1 MMTGLKR
8 ERRRGQWKKGIVLA
22 GAVSLLGGSVVS
34 GALGKAEVIGLAS
47 LTSLA
52 AEVRMIRTDTA
63 SREQRRE
70 QEKMRKAQ
78 RQQEEAAR
86 VALLP
91 AGTKVEQDEIDRY
104 GVSAYFT
111 CHEISDE
118 VFVRRRGKS
127 FGEDCTTPREDLHYL
142 KVLYCGPGN
151 KPFVGELVC
160 HREISQDLL
169 EIFRELY
176 EQDYPIEKMVL
187 VDDYDGDDLRSAAD
201 NNTSCFNFRVASG
214 PSGSLS
220 YHARGKAIDINPL
233 YNPYLW
239 TDETGELHCEP
250 EEGLLYADRE
260 EYFPYKMEREDL
272 CCRLFLEHGFRWGG
286 DWETEKDYMHFSRP

>member
-52 AEVRMIRTDTA
+52 AEVRVIRTDTA

-118 VFVRRRGKS
+118 VFARMRGKS

-201 NNTSCFNFRVASG
+201 NNTSCFNYRTR
-214 PSGSLS
+214 PSGKLS
-220 YHARGKAIDINPL
+220 NHAYGLALDLNPL
-233 YNPYLW
+233 YNPYVASRS
-239 TDETGELHCEP
+239 DGS
-250 EEGLLYADRE
+250 ADVAPAGSEDYVDRSRS
-260 EYFPYKMEREDL
+260 FDYKIDKDDL
-272 CCRLFLEHGFRWGG
+272 ACRLFTEHGFTWGG
-286 DWETEKDYMHFSRP
+286 SWRSVKDYQHFEKEI